1 MSSYHILKVMAKSRR
16 SQNDDIIL
24 RIPSWTVRL
33 YILLAVV
40 LLPWTIYLGLTL
52 PSHHLSAHWDISW
65 TGLDIGLIIS
75 LVATAALAYFRSIL
89 VVIAAA
95 TTGSLLLVDAW
106 FDVMSERR
114 ASDFHQALVLAFA
127 FELPLA
133 ILSYYLATHAL
144 KHNTTK
150 PARASMKRTA
160 RS

>member
-1 MSSYHILKVMAKSRR
+1 MGRHRKP
-16 SQNDDIIL
+16 QNSDIIL

-33 YILLAVV
+33 YILLAIV

-52 PSHHLSAHWDISW
+52 PSHHLSAHWDVSW
-65 TGLDIGLIIS
+65 TGLDIGLISS
-75 LVATAALAYFRSIL
+75 LIATAGLAYLRSIL
-89 VVIAAA
+89 VVITAA

-114 ASDFHQALVLAFA
+114 ASDFHQALVLAFV

-144 KHNTTK
+144 KHNMNRGTRAPLKRGSRTT
-150 PARASMKRTA
+150 AN
-160 RS
+160 